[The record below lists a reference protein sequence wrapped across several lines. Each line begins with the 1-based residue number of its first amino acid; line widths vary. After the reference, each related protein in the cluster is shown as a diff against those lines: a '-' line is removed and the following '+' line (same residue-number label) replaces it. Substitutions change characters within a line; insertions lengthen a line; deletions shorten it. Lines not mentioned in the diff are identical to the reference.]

1 MLFTCMFVNY
11 VRTMKVFMLDKLYV
25 PAEGGQ
31 MAIVQSLKMKIS
43 ENRHYLIIHMR
54 TIQNILGKSW
64 KLTNWG

>member
-31 MAIVQSLKMKIS
+31 MVTVQSSKMKIS
-43 ENRHYLIIHMR
+43 ENLH
-54 TIQNILGKSW
+54 
-64 KLTNWG
+64 